1 MMEPTEKYRVKLR
14 HKNNIFTTVMFGY
27 MLDDIHLKGEK
38 SSVITNLNQKEIT
51 GVATGVFRDAVEV
64 MYVESM
70 LEPQEQMDVQVY
82 LFSFIFLRK

>member
-1 MMEPTEKYRVKLR
+1 
-14 HKNNIFTTVMFGY
+14 MFGY

-64 MYVESM
+64 MYVEAM

-82 LFSFIFLRK
+82 LLSFIFLRKQILEKI